1 MTIKM
6 QDNKKEAESRLT
18 SKQRSLLRDSDKPQN
33 KITELIPKHLHRSD
47 DFNHLRSHL
56 MEQNP

>member
-1 MTIKM
+1 M

-18 SKQRSLLRDSDKPQN
+18 SKQGSLLRDSDKPQN